1 MNRVNKVNNITT
13 PKSSLVSSTN
23 SVVPP
28 KSKEVSVVAKA
39 DSGASRHY
47 IKEQDAKVL
56 HNVKLDSNGPTVLL
70 PNNASI
76 TSTKKGHLPLV
87 SQLSHEATTAHVL
100 PDLHSTSL
108 ISLGLTKEKL
118 YIFKDG
124 NLIETGT
131 RNATDGLWDITLTKT
146 DSKL

>member
-28 KSKEVSVVAKA
+28 TSKEVSVVANA

-76 TSTKKGHLPLV
+76 TSTKKGMLPLA
-87 SQLSHEATTAHVL
+87 SQLSHEAKTAHVL
-100 PDLHSTSL
+100 PELHSTSL
-108 ISLGLTKEKL
+108 ISLGQLCDNNCFIGLTKEKL

-131 RNATDGLWDITLTKT
+131 RNATD
-146 DSKL
+146 